1 MQAADRFSLRLPFLI
16 ISLEIGTSA
25 ATARFII
32 IHTQGMPMAEISFSS
47 KIRIMGSN
55 PYVRVSARQAAI
67 LKPGWKKPLPVLVQ
81 VNGMP
86 DTPWRI
92 NMMPVGDGS
101 FYLYLHGNVRKAS
114 RTKVG
119 DMVKVAVSFD
129 SEYRNGPMR
138 KMPAWFSSAL
148 KKNPTARKNW
158 ELLIPSR
165 KKEILRYLSA
175 LKSEEARERNLKRA
189 LEALS
194 GSPLRFMARSWN
206 NGK

>member
-1 MQAADRFSLRLPFLI
+1 MAKLNF
-16 ISLEIGTSA
+16 TS
-25 ATARFII
+25 
-32 IHTQGMPMAEISFSS
+32 E
-47 KIRIMGSN
+47 IRIYKAN
-55 PYVRVSARQAAI
+55 PYIHVSAEQALR

-81 VNGMP
+81 INGKP

-119 DMVKVAVSFD
+119 DKVKVTVTFD
-129 SEYRNGPMR
+129 AEYRSGPMD

-148 KKNPTARKNW
+148 KKNATARGNW

-165 KKEILRYLSA
+165 QKEILRYLSA
-175 LKSEEARERNLKRA
+175 LKSWEAIERNLKRA
-189 LEALS
+189 LHVLS
-194 GSPLRFMARSWN
+194 GKPERFMARSWD